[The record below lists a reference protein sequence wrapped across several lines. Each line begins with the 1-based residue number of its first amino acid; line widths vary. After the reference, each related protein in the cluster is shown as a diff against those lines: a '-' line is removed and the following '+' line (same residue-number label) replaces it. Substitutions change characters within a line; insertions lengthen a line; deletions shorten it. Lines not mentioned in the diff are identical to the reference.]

1 MYDLESVHAKLSDY
15 FSNLDEVVLA
25 YIFGS
30 VARGDDNRMS
40 DVDIGVLL
48 DKSLS
53 KQDMFDLELQIID
66 DIVGLLGSDKI
77 DLTIMN
83 QAPLLLNF
91 NIIKDGYVLKS
102 DEASRI
108 PFETRAMSRYLDEK
122 FYRQRHMREAV
133 KQMTGVKGN
142 G

>member
-1 MYDLESVHAKLSDY
+1 MYDLESVKTKLSSY
-15 FSNLDEVVLA
+15 FSSLDEVVIA

-30 VARGDDNRMS
+30 VARGEENRMS
-40 DVDIGVLL
+40 DVDLGVLL
-48 DKSLS
+48 DEPLS
-53 KQDMFDLELQIID
+53 KQDMFGLELQIID

-83 QAPLLLNF
+83 QAPLLLKF

-108 PFETRAMSRYLDEK
+108 PFETRIMSRYLDEK

-133 KQMTGVKGN
+133 KQMTGVKVN